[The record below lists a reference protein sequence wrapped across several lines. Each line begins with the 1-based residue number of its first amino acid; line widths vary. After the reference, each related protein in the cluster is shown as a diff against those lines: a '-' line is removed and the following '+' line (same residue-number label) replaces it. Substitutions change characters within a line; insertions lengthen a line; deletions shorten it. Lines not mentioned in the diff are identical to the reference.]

1 MCIMCHIHTT
11 CPDMYVQHTTT
22 ITNQPSTSSMSY
34 GHSLLPFVLLVVALS
49 DMLLLDI
56 ALIPDTGVPS
66 FLKIPV

>member
-1 MCIMCHIHTT
+1 MCVMRHIHTT
-11 CPDMYVQHTTT
+11 CLDMYNTPTKYFKL
-22 ITNQPSTSSMSY
+22 SY